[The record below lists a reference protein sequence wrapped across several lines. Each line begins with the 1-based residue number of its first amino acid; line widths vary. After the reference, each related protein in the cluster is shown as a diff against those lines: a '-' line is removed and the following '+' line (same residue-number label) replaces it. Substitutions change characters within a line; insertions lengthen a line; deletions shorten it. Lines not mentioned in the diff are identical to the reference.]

1 MGLCLRLMRI
11 IKDIYCKSDGV
22 WFFVLFYVQEIWY
35 NVVQKELFIM
45 KKSLSVFVGLL
56 VALGAVS
63 ADAATNWG
71 TRAGSSVDLSGAP
84 ATRTR
89 EKINYEKYQ
98 TRTLTKTYESKD
110 AGDLYYTKP
119 QNRSALYK
127 QYEGANSS
135 SARVT
140 KTTQRTTRSEK
151 IVNKM
156 RRKYFLA
163 HPFYQ
168 PLGGMFGS
176 HTDLSYNNSSYDFTI
191 SQTLP
196 VWNQNASEYQNILN
210 GLGGKW
216 DTTGF
221 SIKEDFSYGIT
232 DRVAILGMLQY
243 DMNEYKFE
251 WDNNWPDDKMDDDGL
266 NLFGFGPQW
275 RFVDTDE
282 WIATASA
289 YFQHQKDISNNFL
302 VEIKGGY
309 KVSRSTI
316 YGLARGWY
324 LDLDGNTYGNGIDGD
339 AMMYIPYQVGDSN
352 VTYLEAGLGVFSVL
366 NEDWTLNVEAVFG
379 DYDWHNQANIKGA
392 IGWQPNDL
400 FALNLYAKVAFYDS
414 VDGKNLDLYWME
426 PNIKAQAADG
436 TEFYLDSLTKIG
448 TVELDNYAETKIGLQ
463 VMFQF

>member
-1 MGLCLRLMRI
+1 
-11 IKDIYCKSDGV
+11 
-22 WFFVLFYVQEIWY
+22 
-35 NVVQKELFIM
+35 M

-71 TRAGSSVDLSGAP
+71 TRAGSSADLSSAP

-135 SARVT
+135 SARAT

-151 IVNKM
+151 VVNKM

-168 PLGGMFGS
+168 PLGGMFGA
-176 HTDLSYNNSSYDFTI
+176 HTDLSYNNSSYDFKI
-191 SQTLP
+191 NQTLP
-196 VWNQNASEYQNILN
+196 VWNANANAYQAVLN
-210 GLGGKW
+210 GLGAKW
-216 DTTGF
+216 DMTGF

-232 DRVAILGMLQY
+232 DRIAVLGMLQY
-243 DMNEYKFE
+243 DMNKYKFE
-251 WDNNWPDDKMDDDGL
+251 WDDNSPDDKMDDDGL
-266 NLFGFGPQW
+266 NLFGIGGQW

-289 YFQHQKDISNNFL
+289 YFQHQKDVANNFL
-302 VEIKGGY
+302 VELKGGY
-309 KVSRSTI
+309 KVSSSTI
-316 YGLARGWY
+316 YGLVRGWY
-324 LDLDGNTYGNGIDGD
+324 VDLDGNSYGNGLESTDESGN
-339 AMMYIPYQVGDSN
+339 AVMTYIPYQVGDSS
-352 VTYLEAGLGVFSVL
+352 VMYVEGGLGVFSVL
-366 NEDWTLNVEAVFG
+366 NEDWTLNVEAIFG
-379 DYDWHNQANIKGA
+379 DYDWHNQGNIKGA
-392 IGWQPNDL
+392 IGWQPNDW

-414 VDGKNLDLYWME
+414 ADGKDLDLYWME
-426 PNIKAQAADG
+426 KGITAQAPDG
-436 TEFYLDSLTKIG
+436 TELSLDSLTKIG

>member
-1 MGLCLRLMRI
+1 
-11 IKDIYCKSDGV
+11 
-22 WFFVLFYVQEIWY
+22 
-35 NVVQKELFIM
+35 M
-45 KKSLSVFVGLL
+45 KKSLSVIFGML
-56 VALGAVS
+56 VALGAVG

-71 TRAGSSVDLSGAP
+71 MRAGSSADLSSAP

-89 EKINYEKYQ
+89 EKVNYEKYQ

-135 SARVT
+135 SARAT

-176 HTDLSYNNSSYDFTI
+176 HTDLSYNSSSYDFDMNLGGTI
-191 SQTLP
+191 
-196 VWNQNASEYQNILN
+196 
-210 GLGGKW
+210 GGKW
-216 DTTGF
+216 DMTGF

-232 DRVAILGMLQY
+232 DRIAILGMLQY

-251 WDNNWPDDKMDDDGL
+251 WDDNSPDDKMDDDGL
-266 NLFGFGPQW
+266 NLFGIGGQW
-275 RFVDTDE
+275 RFVDTTE

-289 YFQHQKDISNNFL
+289 YFQHQKDIANNFL
-302 VEIKGGY
+302 IDLKAGY
-309 KVSRSTI
+309 KVSSSTI
-316 YGLARGWY
+316 YGLVRGWY
-324 LDLDGNTYGNGIDGD
+324 VDLDGNSYGNAVVGADVNG
-339 AMMYIPYQVGDSN
+339 AEQALYIPYQVGDSN
-352 VTYLEAGLGVFSVL
+352 AMYLEAGLGVFSVL
-366 NEDWTLNVEAVFG
+366 NEDWTLNVEAIFG
-379 DYDWHNQANIKGA
+379 DYDWHNQGNIKGA
-392 IGWQPNDL
+392 IGWQPNDW
-400 FALNLYAKVAFYDS
+400 FALNLYVKTAFYDS
-414 VDGKNLDLYWME
+414 ADGKEKQVWYKSADLGYPEW
-426 PNIKAQAADG
+426 
-436 TEFYLDSLTKIG
+436 TEIG
-448 TVELDNYAETKIGLQ
+448 TVKLDNVAETKIGLQ

>member
-1 MGLCLRLMRI
+1 
-11 IKDIYCKSDGV
+11 
-22 WFFVLFYVQEIWY
+22 
-35 NVVQKELFIM
+35 M

-63 ADAATNWG
+63 ADASTNWG
-71 TRAGSSVDLSGAP
+71 TRAGSSADLSGAP

-135 SARVT
+135 SARAT

-176 HTDLSYNNSSYDFTI
+176 HTDLSYNMNSYDFTI
-191 SQTLP
+191 NQTVP
-196 VWNQNASEYQNILN
+196 VLDTN
-210 GLGGKW
+210 GVVGTVWDGVGGKW
-216 DTTGF
+216 DMTGF

-232 DRVAILGMLQY
+232 DRIAVLGMLQY
-243 DMNEYKFE
+243 DVNEYKFE
-251 WDNNWPDDKMDDDGL
+251 WDDDSPDDKMDDNGL
-266 NLFGFGPQW
+266 NLYGLGAQW

-289 YFQHQKDISNNFL
+289 YFQHQKDISNNYL
-302 VEIKGGY
+302 VELKGGY
-309 KVSRSTI
+309 KVSKSTI

-324 LDLDGNTYGNGIDGD
+324 VDLDGNSYGNGVSGEN
-339 AMMYIPYQVGDSN
+339 ALGGMSTMYIPYQVGDSS
-352 VTYLEAGLGVFSVL
+352 VMYLEAGLGVFSVL
-366 NEDWTLNVEAVFG
+366 NEDWTLNVEAIFG
-379 DYDWHNQANIKGA
+379 DYDWHNQGSIKGA
-392 IGWQPNDL
+392 IGWQPNDW

-414 VDGKNLDLYWME
+414 ADGKELDFYWKEPGAQYQDTDGNLYNMTD
-426 PNIKAQAADG
+426 
-436 TEFYLDSLTKIG
+436 FTKLG

>member
-1 MGLCLRLMRI
+1 
-11 IKDIYCKSDGV
+11 
-22 WFFVLFYVQEIWY
+22 
-35 NVVQKELFIM
+35 M
-45 KKSLSVFVGLL
+45 KKSLSVILGLM
-56 VALGAVS
+56 VALGAVG

-71 TRAGSSVDLSGAP
+71 TRAGSSADLSGAP

-89 EKINYEKYQ
+89 EKVNYEKYQ

-119 QNRSALYK
+119 QNRSVLYK

-135 SARVT
+135 SARAT

-176 HTDLSYNNSSYDFTI
+176 HTDLAYNSSSYDFTI
-191 SQTLP
+191 NQTVP
-196 VWNQNASEYQNILN
+196 VWNALAQTPGFQLAWD
-210 GLGGKW
+210 GAGAKW
-216 DTTGF
+216 DMTGF

-232 DRVAILGMLQY
+232 DRIAILGMLQY

-251 WDNNWPDDKMDDDGL
+251 WDDDTPDDKMDDNGL
-266 NLFGFGPQW
+266 NLFGIGGQW
-275 RFVDTDE
+275 RFVDTTE

-289 YFQHQKDISNNFL
+289 YFQHQKDIANNYIL
-302 VEIKGGY
+302 ELKGGY
-309 KVSRSTI
+309 KVSSSTI
-316 YGLARGWY
+316 YGLVRGWY
-324 LDLDGNTYGNGIDGD
+324 VDLDGNSYGNAVAGQYRYELGD
-339 AMMYIPYQVGDSN
+339 EVYSGNAMMYIPYQVGDSS
-352 VTYLEAGLGVFSVL
+352 VMYLEAGLGVFSVL

-379 DYDWHNQANIKGA
+379 NYDWHNQANIKGA
-392 IGWQPNDL
+392 IGWQPNDW

-414 VDGKNLDLYWME
+414 ADGKNLDFYWQE
-426 PNIKAQAADG
+426 DPVKLSDG
-436 TEFYLDSLTKIG
+436 TYMPQLEDGAYMTDLTKLG
-448 TVELDNYAETKIGLQ
+448 TVELENYAETKIGLQ

>member
-1 MGLCLRLMRI
+1 
-11 IKDIYCKSDGV
+11 
-22 WFFVLFYVQEIWY
+22 
-35 NVVQKELFIM
+35 M

-71 TRAGSSVDLSGAP
+71 TRAGSSADLSSAP

-110 AGDLYYTKP
+110 AGDLYYSQP

-135 SARVT
+135 SARAT

-176 HTDLSYNNSSYDFTI
+176 HTDFSYNMNSYDFTI
-191 SQTLP
+191 NQTVP
-196 VWNQNASEYQNILN
+196 VWNSTAGEYQNLLN

-216 DTTGF
+216 DMTGF

-232 DRVAILGMLQY
+232 DQIAVLAMARFDI
-243 DMNEYKFE
+243 
-251 WDNNWPDDKMDDDGL
+251 DDYEFKWDDGTADKDDETSL
-266 NLFGFGPQW
+266 KVLGLGAQW
-275 RFVDTDE
+275 RFVDNE
-282 WIATASA
+282 KWIATASA
-289 YFQHQKDISNNFL
+289 YFQNQKDVANNFVL
-302 VEIKGGY
+302 DLKGGY
-309 KVSRSTI
+309 KVSTSTI
-316 YGLARGWY
+316 YGLGRAWY
-324 LDLDGNTYGNGIDGD
+324 VDFEDNAYGVGLDKPNGNFFLAYDDDASSATYFELG
-339 AMMYIPYQVGDSN
+339 A
-352 VTYLEAGLGVFSVL
+352 GVFSVL
-366 NEDWTLNVEAVFG
+366 NQDWTLNVEAVFG
-379 DYDWHNQANIKGA
+379 AYDWHNQASIKGA
-392 IGWQPNDL
+392 IGWQPNEW
-400 FALNLYAKVAFYDS
+400 FALNLYAKTSFFDS
-414 VDGKNLDLYWME
+414 ADDKKVNMYYGGDGIYASQTDAELGEN
-426 PNIKAQAADG
+426 A
-436 TEFYLDSLTKIG
+436 LTGLQHIG
-448 TVELDNYAETKIGLQ
+448 SAELSDYAEMTLGAQ
-463 VMFQF
+463 VIFYF

>member
-1 MGLCLRLMRI
+1 
-11 IKDIYCKSDGV
+11 
-22 WFFVLFYVQEIWY
+22 
-35 NVVQKELFIM
+35 M

-71 TRAGSSVDLSGAP
+71 TRAGSSADLSSAP

-135 SARVT
+135 SARAT

-176 HTDLSYNNSSYDFTI
+176 HTDLSYNSSSYDFKI
-191 SQTLP
+191 NQTLP
-196 VWNQNASEYQNILN
+196 VWNEKANEYQVVLN
-210 GLGGKW
+210 GLGAKW
-216 DTTGF
+216 DMTGF

-232 DRVAILGMLQY
+232 DRIAILAMAQY
-243 DMNEYKFE
+243 DINEYKFE
-251 WDNNWPDDKMDDDGL
+251 WDDNSPDDKMDDDGL
-266 NLFGFGPQW
+266 NLFGIGGQW
-275 RFVDTDE
+275 RFVDTNE

-289 YFQHQKDISNNFL
+289 HFQHQKDVANNFL
-302 VEIKGGY
+302 VELKGGY
-309 KVSRSTI
+309 KVSSSTI
-316 YGLARGWY
+316 YGLVRGWY
-324 LDLDGNTYGNGIDGD
+324 VDLDGNSYGNGVEGTDDNGN
-339 AMMYIPYQVGDSN
+339 MVMTYIPYQVGDSS
-352 VTYLEAGLGVFSVL
+352 VMYVEGGLGVFSVL
-366 NEDWTLNVEAVFG
+366 NEDWTLNVEAIFG
-379 DYDWHNQANIKGA
+379 DYDWHNQGNIKGA
-392 IGWQPNDL
+392 IGWQPNDW

-414 VDGKNLDLYWME
+414 ADGKDLDLYWME
-426 PNIKAQAADG
+426 NGITAQAPDG
-436 TEFYLDSLTKIG
+436 TEFNLDSLTKIG

>member
-1 MGLCLRLMRI
+1 
-11 IKDIYCKSDGV
+11 
-22 WFFVLFYVQEIWY
+22 
-35 NVVQKELFIM
+35 M

-71 TRAGSSVDLSGAP
+71 TRAGSSADLSSAP

-110 AGDLYYTKP
+110 AGDLYYSQP

-135 SARVT
+135 SARAS

-176 HTDLSYNNSSYDFTI
+176 HTDFSYNMNSYDFTI
-191 SQTLP
+191 NQTVP
-196 VWNQNASEYQNILN
+196 VWNSTAGEYQNLLN

-216 DTTGF
+216 DMTGF

-232 DRVAILGMLQY
+232 DRIAVLGMLQY
-243 DMNEYKFE
+243 DVNEYKFE
-251 WDNNWPDDKMDDDGL
+251 WDDDSPDGKMDEDGL
-266 NLFGFGPQW
+266 NLYGLGAQW
-275 RFVDTDE
+275 RFVDTDQ

-289 YFQHQKDISNNFL
+289 YFQHQKDIANNYL
-302 VEIKGGY
+302 IDLKAGY
-309 KVSRSTI
+309 KVSKSTI
-316 YGLARGWY
+316 YGLVRGWY
-324 LDLDGNTYGNGIDGD
+324 VDFEGNSYGNGVEGTVQYGNS
-339 AMMYIPYQVGDSN
+339 ALTYIPYQVGDSSAM
-352 VTYLEAGLGVFSVL
+352 YIEGGLGVFSVL
-366 NEDWTLNVEAVFG
+366 NEDWTLNVEAIFG
-379 DYDWHNQANIKGA
+379 DYDWHNQGTIKGA
-392 IGWQPNDL
+392 IGWQPNDW
-400 FALNLYAKVAFYDS
+400 FALNLYAKMAFYDS
-414 VDGKNLDLYWME
+414 ADGKDLDLYWME
-426 PNIKAQAADG
+426 PNVKAQAPDG
-436 TEFYLDSLTKIG
+436 AEFYLDSLTKIG

>member
-1 MGLCLRLMRI
+1 
-11 IKDIYCKSDGV
+11 
-22 WFFVLFYVQEIWY
+22 
-35 NVVQKELFIM
+35 M

-71 TRAGSSVDLSGAP
+71 TRAGSSADLSGAP

-135 SARVT
+135 SARAT
-140 KTTQRTTRSEK
+140 KTTQRTTRSEQV
-151 IVNKM
+151 VNKM

-196 VWNQNASEYQNILN
+196 VWNEKASEYQNILN
-210 GLGGKW
+210 GLGAKW
-216 DTTGF
+216 DATGF

-232 DRVAILGMLQY
+232 DRIAVLGMLQY

-251 WDNNWPDDKMDDDGL
+251 WDGNSPDDKMDDNGL
-266 NLFGFGPQW
+266 NLYGLGAQW

-289 YFQHQKDISNNFL
+289 YFQHQKDVANNYL
-302 VEIKGGY
+302 IELKGGY
-309 KVSRSTI
+309 KVSKSTI

-324 LDLDGNTYGNGIDGD
+324 LDLDGNSYGNGIDGD

-352 VTYLEAGLGVFSVL
+352 VMYLEAGLGVFSVL

-392 IGWQPNDL
+392 IGWQPNDW
-400 FALNLYAKVAFYDS
+400 FGLNLYAKVAFYDS
-414 VDGKNLDLYWME
+414 ADGKELDLYWME
-426 PNIKAQAADG
+426 PNIKAQAPDG